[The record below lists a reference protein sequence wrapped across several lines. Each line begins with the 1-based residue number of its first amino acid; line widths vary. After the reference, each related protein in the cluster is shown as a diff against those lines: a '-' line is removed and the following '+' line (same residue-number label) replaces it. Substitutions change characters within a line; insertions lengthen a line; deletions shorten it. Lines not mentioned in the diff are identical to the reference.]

1 VAGVFE
7 VTASLMVISFIFGAV
22 LLVRGLSN
30 VSRARGDWTRRTIA
44 GTAKIISWER
54 VEVGEGIR
62 FAIVIEYVDVH
73 GQTQQISGPDL
84 SWQPETGQ
92 RVNIRYDPNHPS
104 SAKLD
109 HDFAGVLTGKFLIV
123 TGGALMLV
131 AFGFSMAR

>member
-1 VAGVFE
+1 M
-7 VTASLMVISFIFGAV
+7 TAALMIVSFIVGAV
-22 LLVRGLSN
+22 LLVRGLSYAAK
-30 VSRARGDWTRRTIA
+30 ARGDWIGRTIA
-44 GTAKIISWER
+44 GTAKIVRWER
-54 VEVGEGIR
+54 FEVEGGAR

-109 HDFAGVLTGKFLIV
+109 HDFAGIPTAKLLIAS
-123 TGGALMLV
+123 GGALMLI